1 MPKEAFLA
9 VWLKKYYER
18 ALLWV
23 LANTRKVIVGTATL
37 FVVAVGVFFCLGS
50 SFLPKFNEGSFTINI
65 SSLPGI
71 SLEESDSIGARA
83 ERLRLNEYRFKN

>member
-1 MPKEAFLA
+1 MIGSTAVLLVAALA
-9 VWLKKYYER
+9 
-18 ALLWV
+18 
-23 LANTRKVIVGTATL
+23 T
-37 FVVAVGVFFCLGS
+37 FFSLGS

-83 ERLRLNEYRFKN
+83 ERLLLQVPEITTVARKTGRA